1 MLKSESIHSNE
12 ILSRPQK
19 PFLVGVGYPS
29 ATAPVVPSIAVLI
42 TGIAWSQLL
51 FEGLYTHGISSQTP
65 MFVEVGGITI
75 ADEWI
80 ECRQLSMRDVQTSL
94 LRRRAIS
101 LVPDAK

>member
-1 MLKSESIHSNE
+1 MRSYPGHK
-12 ILSRPQK
+12 K
-19 PFLVGVGYPS
+19 TFLVGVGYPS

-51 FEGLYTHGISSQTP
+51 FEGLYAHGISSQTL

-80 ECRQLSMRDVQTSL
+80 ECKQLSMRDVQTSL